1 MILKQFFDE
10 VSFTYSYLIADKEGS
25 EACIIDPVFENI
37 DSYLS
42 AIKKLKLKLVK
53 VIDTHIHSDH
63 ITGVSALKE
72 MTDCA
77 IIMGKSENSPL
88 VANIEV
94 KDRGIITIGNLKM
107 TALYTPGHTSDSYSF
122 QIMDRVFT
130 GDTLLISG
138 SGRTD
143 LPGGDPYKS
152 YDSIF
157 NILLKLKD
165 ETLVYPAHD
174 YNGKK
179 FSTIKKEKL
188 ENPRL
193 QVKNKKEYVDIMNN
207 LKLPTPKLMDLAIP
221 INKLG
226 GKIINKKNNVLLKK
240 FKNF

>member
-1 MILKQFFDE
+1 MIFKQFFDQN
-10 VSFTYSYLIADKEGS
+10 SCTYTYLVADQKGF

-37 DSYLS
+37 NSYLKT
-42 AIKKLKLKLVK
+42 IKNLKLKLLK

-72 MTDCA
+72 KTDCT
-77 IIMGKSENSPL
+77 IIMGKSENSPFI
-88 VANIEV
+88 ANIEV
-94 KDRGIITIGNLKM
+94 KDGETIKIGNLKM
-107 TALYTPGHTSDSYSF
+107 TALFTPGHTCDSYSF
-122 QIMDRVFT
+122 KLNDRVFT

-157 NILLKLKD
+157 KVLLKLKD

-174 YNGKK
+174 YNGKN
-179 FSTIKKEKL
+179 FSTIKKEKSQ
-188 ENPRL
+188 NPRL
-193 QVKNKKEYVDIMNN
+193 QVKSKEEYVNIMNN
-207 LKLPTPKLMDLAIP
+207 LSLPTPKLMDLAIP

-226 GKIINKKNNVLLKK
+226 GKKLFQKK
-240 FKNF
+240 

>member
-1 MILKQFFDE
+1 MICKQFFDSK
-10 VSFTYSYLIADKEGS
+10 SFTYSYLIADKKGS

-37 DSYLS
+37 DNYL
-42 AIKKLKLKLVK
+42 KVVKNLKLKLLK
-53 VIDTHIHSDH
+53 VVDTHIHSDH
-63 ITGVSALKE
+63 ITGVSALKKK
-72 MTDCA
+72 TDCK
-77 IIMGKSENSPL
+77 IIMGQSENSPL
-88 VANIEV
+88 VADIEV
-94 KDRGIITIGNLKM
+94 KDREIIKIGNLKM
-107 TALYTPGHTSDSYSF
+107 IALFTPGHTCDSFSF
-122 QIMDRVFT
+122 KLDDRVFT

-143 LPGGDPYKS
+143 LEGGNPYKS

-188 ENPRL
+188 YNPRL
-193 QVKNKKEYVDIMNN
+193 KVKNKIEYVNIMNN
-207 LKLPTPKLMDLAIP
+207 LKLPTPKLMDVAIT

-226 GKIINKKNNVLLKK
+226 GKK
-240 FKNF
+240 FL

>member
-1 MILKQFFDE
+1 MIFKQFFDK
-10 VSFTYSYLIADKEGS
+10 VSFTYTYLIADKKGS
-25 EACIIDPVFENI
+25 EACIIDPVFKNVN
-37 DSYLS
+37 SYL
-42 AIKKLKLKLVK
+42 KVVKNLKLSLLK

-72 MTDCA
+72 KTDCL

-88 VANIEV
+88 IANIEV
-94 KDRGIITIGNLKM
+94 KDREIIKIGNLKM
-107 TALYTPGHTSDSYSF
+107 TALFTPGHTCDSYSF
-122 QIMDRVFT
+122 KLNDRVFT

-157 NILLKLKD
+157 KVLLKLKD

-174 YNGKK
+174 YNGKN

-188 ENPRL
+188 FNPRL
-193 QVKNKKEYVDIMNN
+193 QVKNKKEYVNIMNN
-207 LKLPTPKLMDLAIP
+207 LNLPTPKLMDVAIP

-226 GKIINKKNNVLLKK
+226 GKKFLLNKKY
-240 FKNF
+240 

>member
-1 MILKQFFDE
+1 MIFKQFFDKT
-10 VSFTYSYLIADKEGS
+10 SYTYTYLIADKKGS

-37 DSYLS
+37 NSYLKV
-42 AIKKLKLKLVK
+42 IKSLNLKLVK

-72 MTDCA
+72 KTDCI

-94 KDRGIITIGNLKM
+94 KDREIIKIGNLKM
-107 TALYTPGHTSDSYSF
+107 TALFTPGHTCDSYSF
-122 QIMDRVFT
+122 KLNDIVFT

-165 ETLVYPAHD
+165 DTLVYPAHD

-179 FSTIKKEKL
+179 FSTIKKEKFY
-188 ENPRL
+188 NPRL
-193 QVKNKKEYVDIMNN
+193 QVKNKIEYVSIMNN
-207 LKLPTPKLMDLAIP
+207 LNLPTPKLMDVAIP

-226 GKIINKKNNVLLKK
+226 GKK
-240 FKNF
+240 FL

>member
-1 MILKQFFDE
+1 MIFKQFFDKT
-10 VSFTYSYLIADKEGS
+10 SYTYTYLIADKKGS

-37 DSYLS
+37 NSYLKV
-42 AIKKLKLKLVK
+42 IKSLKLKLVK

-72 MTDCA
+72 KTDC
-77 IIMGKSENSPL
+77 IITMGKSENSHL

-94 KDRGIITIGNLKM
+94 KDREIIKIGNLKM
-107 TALYTPGHTSDSYSF
+107 TALFTPGHTCDSYSF
-122 QIMDRVFT
+122 KLNDIVFT

-165 ETLVYPAHD
+165 DTLVYPAHD

-179 FSTIKKEKL
+179 FSTIKKEKFY
-188 ENPRL
+188 NPRL
-193 QVKNKKEYVDIMNN
+193 QVKNKIEYVSIMNN
-207 LKLPTPKLMDLAIP
+207 LNLPTPKLMDVAIP

-226 GKIINKKNNVLLKK
+226 GKK
-240 FKNF
+240 FL

>member
-1 MILKQFFDE
+1 MIFKQFFDKT
-10 VSFTYSYLIADKEGS
+10 SYTYTYLIADKKGS
-25 EACIIDPVFENI
+25 EACIIDPVFENVNV
-37 DSYLS
+37 YLKV
-42 AIKKLKLKLVK
+42 IKSLNLKLVK

-72 MTDCA
+72 KTDCI

-94 KDRGIITIGNLKM
+94 KDREIIKIGNLKM
-107 TALYTPGHTSDSYSF
+107 TALFTPGHTCDSYSF
-122 QIMDRVFT
+122 KLNDLVFT

-179 FSTIKKEKL
+179 FSTIKNEKFY
-188 ENPRL
+188 NPRL
-193 QVKNKKEYVDIMNN
+193 QVKNKIEYVSIMNN
-207 LKLPTPKLMDLAIP
+207 LNLSTPKLMDIAIP

-226 GKIINKKNNVLLKK
+226 GKNFLLKK
-240 FKNF
+240 TE

>member
-1 MILKQFFDE
+1 MIFRQFFDKI
-10 VSFTYSYLIADKEGS
+10 SCTYTYLIADKKSS
-25 EACIIDPVFENI
+25 EACIIDPVLENL
-37 DSYLS
+37 DSYLRV
-42 AIKKLKLKLVK
+42 IKSLKLKLLK

-63 ITGVSALKE
+63 ITGVSALKQK
-72 MTDCA
+72 TDCS

-94 KDRGIITIGNLKM
+94 KDREIIKVGNLKM
-107 TALYTPGHTSDSYSF
+107 IALFTPGHTCNSYSF
-122 QIMDRVFT
+122 KLNDRVFT

-174 YNGKK
+174 YNGNN

-188 ENPRL
+188 NNPRL
-193 QVKNKKEYVDIMNN
+193 QVKNKLEYVNIMNN
-207 LKLPTPKLMDLAIP
+207 LNLPTPKLMDIAIP
-221 INKLG
+221 FNKFG
-226 GKIINKKNNVLLKK
+226 GPKYFYKKEY
-240 FKNF
+240 

>member
-1 MILKQFFDE
+1 
-10 VSFTYSYLIADKEGS
+10 LIADKKGS

-37 DSYLS
+37 DIYLKV
-42 AIKKLKLKLVK
+42 IKSLKLKLLK

-63 ITGVSALKE
+63 ITGISALKQK
-72 MTDCA
+72 TDCS

-88 VANIEV
+88 VADIEV
-94 KDRGIITIGNLKM
+94 KDKEIIKIGNIKM
-107 TALYTPGHTSDSYSF
+107 IALFTPGHTCDSYSF
-122 QIMDRVFT
+122 KLNDRVFT

-165 ETLVYPAHD
+165 ETLIYPAHD
-174 YNGKK
+174 YNGKN

-188 ENPRL
+188 YNPRL
-193 QVKNKKEYVDIMNN
+193 QVKNKKEYANIMNN
-207 LKLPTPKLMDLAIP
+207 LNLPTPKLMDEVIP

-226 GKIINKKNNVLLKK
+226 GRKFLEKILAR
-240 FKNF
+240 

>member
-1 MILKQFFDE
+1 MIFKQFFDRF
-10 VSFTYSYLIADKEGS
+10 SCTYTYLIADKKSS

-37 DSYLS
+37 DSYLNVV
-42 AIKKLKLKLVK
+42 KTLKLNLLK

-63 ITGVSALKE
+63 ITGVKALKE
-72 MTDCA
+72 KTDCA

-88 VANIEV
+88 IANIEV
-94 KDRGIITIGNLKM
+94 KDQEIIKIGNLKM
-107 TALYTPGHTSDSYSF
+107 TALFTPGHTCDSYSF
-122 QIMDRVFT
+122 KLNDRVFT

-157 NILLKLKD
+157 KVLLKLKD

-174 YNGKK
+174 YNGKN

-188 ENPRL
+188 QNPRL
-193 QVKNKKEYVDIMNN
+193 QVKSKKEYVNIMNN
-207 LKLPTPKLMDLAIP
+207 LNLPTPKLMDLAIP

-226 GKIINKKNNVLLKK
+226 GRI
-240 FKNF
+240 F

>member
-1 MILKQFFDE
+1 MIFKQFFDKT
-10 VSFTYSYLIADKEGS
+10 SYTYTYLIADKKGS

-37 DSYLS
+37 NSYLKV
-42 AIKKLKLKLVK
+42 IKSLKLKLVK

-72 MTDCA
+72 KTDCI

-88 VANIEV
+88 VANTEV
-94 KDRGIITIGNLKM
+94 KDREIIKIGNLKM
-107 TALYTPGHTSDSYSF
+107 TALFTPGHTCDSYSF
-122 QIMDRVFT
+122 KLNDIVFT

-152 YDSIF
+152 YDFIF

-165 ETLVYPAHD
+165 DTLVYPAHD

-179 FSTIKKEKL
+179 FSTIKKERL
-188 ENPRL
+188 RNPRL
-193 QVKNKKEYVDIMNN
+193 QVKNKTEYVSIMNN
-207 LKLPTPKLMDLAIP
+207 LNLPTPKLMDVAIP

-226 GKIINKKNNVLLKK
+226 GKK
-240 FKNF
+240 FL